1 MGKYVRM
8 IELFMYWHM
17 MIQIINEVTS
27 SQFGY
32 MHPQMKI
39 FMNSVAGLFS
49 TKLNNL
55 EVSYSNYAL

>member
-1 MGKYVRM
+1 MHM

-17 MIQIINEVTS
+17 MIQIISAVMS

-32 MHPQMKI
+32 MHPKMKI
-39 FMNSVAGLFS
+39 FVDSVTGLFS

-55 EVSYSNYAL
+55 EVSYSYYSL